1 MHWLRYSIYEL
12 QIKRTN
18 AGRIMMI
25 FERVCRRHA
34 GVQMTRCCCLRR
46 PMSRWSTWSCSTRAT
61 CLLRQMSAPFV
72 GLSQQCRSST
82 SRRSTDSWKTRRVYG
97 KCHEKHACVLIDL
110 VREDW
115 HGRPRWQGIVGNF
128 RSGEEEWHVV
138 LIVWEMLLRVLS
150 TYVNTD
156 E

>member
-1 MHWLRYSIYEL
+1 MEQARCSSCSPANTLTALTSKQLPTCWTLCFMHWLRYSIYEL

-97 KCHEKHACVLIDL
+97 KCHEKHPL
-110 VREDW
+110 VFSLTWYVRTDTEGQDGRE
-115 HGRPRWQGIVGNF
+115 
-128 RSGEEEWHVV
+128 
-138 LIVWEMLLRVLS
+138 
-150 TYVNTD
+150 
-156 E
+156 